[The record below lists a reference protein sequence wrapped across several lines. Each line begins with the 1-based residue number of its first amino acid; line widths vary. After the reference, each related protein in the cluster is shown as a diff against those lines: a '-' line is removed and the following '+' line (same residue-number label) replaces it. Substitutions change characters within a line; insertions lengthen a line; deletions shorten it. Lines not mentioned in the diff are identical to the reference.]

1 MKIVIYLVA
10 TLAIV
15 FGMACWALTRR
26 RRLRYQIDQ
35 ADTQTVGNQLHMAI
49 PLTTL
54 DKSSKAGTVYTKAI
68 QYPRKDDS
76 GLLDVV
82 LDLTYVLDDG
92 SVSHRITYCNPSS
105 AGTVFAKDAKYKSSI
120 TGGSGA
126 YISGRGTVE
135 LKVNTDGSREVSI
148 SCW

>member
-1 MKIVIYLVA
+1 MKVILILLGIVLLYW
-10 TLAIV
+10 IV
-15 FGMACWALTRR
+15 CWALTRR
-26 RRLRYQIDQ
+26 RRLRYNISQ
-35 ADTQTVGNQLHMAI
+35 ADQQTVGNQLFMAI

-54 DKSSKAGTVYTKAI
+54 DNSSNAGTVYTKAV
-68 QYPRKDDS
+68 QYPRKDNS
-76 GLLDVV
+76 GLTDVV

-92 SVSHRITYCNPSS
+92 FVSHQITYCNPST